1 MRYIICLAMIGFCV
15 TANAAWQPF
24 KLGID
29 LPEADVFDD
38 MSCRDLYREATRYEP
53 RAQNVRSPLFNEQT
67 DLYATAIGIV
77 FGPALYYYGLYIPWS
92 FRVETRI
99 HQTSQL
105 LDTIRQ
111 RMASLQCFVK

>member
-15 TANAAWQPF
+15 TANAAWQPL

-53 RAQNVRSPLFNEQT
+53 RTQHVRSPLLKEQT
-67 DLYATAIGIV
+67 DLYSAAIGIFFEPV
-77 FGPALYYYGLYIPWS
+77 LYYYGLYIPWN
-92 FRVETRI
+92 FREETRI

-105 LDTIRQ
+105 LDSIRQ
-111 RMASLQCFVK
+111 HMASLQCFVK